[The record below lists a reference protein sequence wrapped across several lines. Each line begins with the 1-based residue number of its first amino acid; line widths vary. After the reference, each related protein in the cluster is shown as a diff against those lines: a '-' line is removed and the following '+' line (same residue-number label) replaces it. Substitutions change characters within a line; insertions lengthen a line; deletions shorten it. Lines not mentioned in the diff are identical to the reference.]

1 MTQIVLMLY
10 EDPQADHNSDQR
22 FHIELHFSP
31 GVKCHLEEARK
42 DPRFNAFVKEHK
54 SITFPPKQGDAQTAP
69 AESRQ
74 EEKSGSKHP
83 RLTINEEDK
92 DVVPKVVEKKTGIT
106 RANSP
111 KKEGKSSIEE
121 TERLSSKSPRLEGTD
136 SEHLKVAQVLP
147 AGSSEET
154 RTIIS
159 RRHNSGRSRS
169 ECEYPASDNLDPSAG
184 NIRYK
189 AISKSLGM

>member
-54 SITFPPKQGDAQTAP
+54 NITFPPKQGDAQTAP

-83 RLTINEEDK
+83 RLTINEQIL
-92 DVVPKVVEKKTGIT
+92 P
-106 RANSP
+106 R
-111 KKEGKSSIEE
+111 KKEKAQL
-121 TERLSSKSPRLEGTD
+121 RKQKD
-136 SEHLKVAQVLP
+136 YHLNLP
-147 AGSSEET
+147 GWKGLT
-154 RTIIS
+154 Q
-159 RRHNSGRSRS
+159 
-169 ECEYPASDNLDPSAG
+169 
-184 NIRYK
+184 NI
-189 AISKSLGM
+189 